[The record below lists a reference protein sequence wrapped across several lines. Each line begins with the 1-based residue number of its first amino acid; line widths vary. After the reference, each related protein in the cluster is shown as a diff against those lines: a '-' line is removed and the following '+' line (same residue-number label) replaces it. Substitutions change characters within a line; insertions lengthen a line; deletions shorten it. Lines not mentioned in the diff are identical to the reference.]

1 MSVRIYTSR
10 EVKKIMESGMIAYK
24 THMEV
29 KKMIRPGVSTL
40 ELDQTA
46 ERFIHSQGGKPAFKG
61 FHGYPGNICVSVND
75 EVVHGIPSQRRI
87 LAEGDIVSVDI
98 GVVYNG
104 FFSDTAWTWP
114 VGEVAP
120 AAKELIEVTQKS
132 LYAGIREL
140 QVGNRIGA
148 IGEAVQGTVEKKGM
162 SVVRAL
168 VGHGVGKAVHED
180 PQVPNYGSRRDG
192 MKIRAG
198 MVLAVEPMINLG
210 SYHVVTEADGW
221 TVKTED
227 GSLSAHFEHTIAV
240 TANGPVLCTLPKDA
254 EINVFDLM
262 KEENK

>member
-1 MSVRIYTSR
+1 MSVRIYTSK
-10 EVKKIMESGMIAYK
+10 EVKKIMESGLIAFQ

-40 ELDQTA
+40 ELDQVA
-46 ERFIHSQGGKPAFKG
+46 ERYIISHGGKPSFKG

-75 EVVHGIPSQRRI
+75 EVVHGIPSRKKT
-87 LAEGDIVSVDI
+87 LSEGDIISVDI
-98 GVVYNG
+98 GVLYNG
-104 FFSDTAWTWP
+104 FYSDTAWTWP
-114 VGEVAP
+114 VGKVSNSARN
-120 AAKELIEVTQKS
+120 LIEVTQKS

-148 IGEAVQGTVEKKGM
+148 IGEAVQGLVEKKGM

-168 VGHGVGKAVHED
+168 VGHGVGKAVHEE

-192 MKIRAG
+192 VKIRAG

-210 SYHVVTEADGW
+210 SYHVTTEADGW

-254 EINVFDLM
+254 EINVFELM
-262 KEENK
+262 NK